1 MKTFYFVVCLDFF
14 LQIWMF
20 LFTNFVY
27 DLHSVM
33 SGIDNKLHAIKAIYF
48 YQIIHELPVGFSNRE
63 RYGKREFN

>member
-1 MKTFYFVVCLDFF
+1 MKKFYFVANLEIF

-33 SGIDNKLHAIKAIYF
+33 SDIDNKPYAVKVI
-48 YQIIHELPVGFSNRE
+48 
-63 RYGKREFN
+63 